1 MIPEAPRADGTT
13 PPATIHAIL
22 DRESLRQIAS
32 AGGGEYFEMGHE
44 PDRDVAFRIIDSVKR
59 RAVAS
64 LEAQAEESREE
75 LYWQFLFAAGL
86 VLCLGTFVLKERAE
100 LWWQAAG
107 AIAAVLILTNAIH

>member
-1 MIPEAPRADGTT
+1 LIPSAARSTT
-13 PPATIHAIL
+13 PPPTVLAVL
-22 DRESLRQIAS
+22 DRDSLRQIAS

-75 LYWQFLFAAGL
+75 LY
-86 VLCLGTFVLKERAE
+86 
-100 LWWQAAG
+100 
-107 AIAAVLILTNAIH
+107 